1 MMTTFSQLAPQV
13 RQSVPSVDDDVLLLE
28 EVDFKW
34 LMAGLGWWVN
44 AERLHTDAGYAA
56 HLLALAQA
64 SGSGVVCDC
73 AAQLWAQACAHQQA
87 ASARESANH

>member
-1 MMTTFSQLAPQV
+1 MTTCSQLAPPV
-13 RQSVPSVDDDVLLLE
+13 YSSTPVVDDDTLLPE

-44 AERLHTDAGYAA
+44 AERLHTDASYAN

-64 SGSGVVCDC
+64 SGSGAVCDC
-73 AAQLWAQACAHQQA
+73 AAQLQAQSCGHPHLAACGSVSTH
-87 ASARESANH
+87 